1 MAGDSVPDPRAV
13 DAPAVPDG
21 PLPFATVLR
30 EEAALLDLD
39 DDAPR
44 AALCLSGGGIR
55 SAAFAMGVVTGL
67 ARAGVL
73 DAFHHLSTVSG
84 GGYTGSWLSAWIQ
97 RAGGRRPVI
106 DALRQAA
113 VGAPAEPSTRP
124 RPTAPAADEALEPAA
139 VRHVRA
145 YCSYLSPRFG
155 LMSADA
161 WAILGTYVRNLII
174 TAVVLV
180 PLMSA
185 VLLLPLVNAAF
196 IGSLARC
203 LEAAD
208 GQPSC
213 GPFGRDAVRVGLYV
227 VSGVLSAVAIA
238 ALRIQRE
245 NRRLRGAAARGAGDG
260 AGPDGVVGAGGGGA
274 AARTRLVRLV
284 DGGDVDLVLFFVLPF
299 VVAALLLVGQL
310 VALDAAVAGR
320 GAYVDL
326 AVWGAVVHAA
336 GWLLGGLALRAAGIA
351 PAAGRWGVRLAE
363 VVAIV
368 VSGALGGMGC
378 LFLARI
384 GLAEPLPWLDLPLSF
399 SQAMFGAPLL
409 MLAGIVAATV
419 FVGAASLFT
428 SDDDREFWARSGSWF
443 IMAIAALLALHAIAL
458 LGPPLLLKLR
468 GASLGSVLAVWGA
481 VSGGLTALAGL
492 APTGGRGDPV
502 AGESRRWG
510 AAVDVLAALAAPLF
524 LLQVLVVVALVNA
537 WVVVRTIEEL
547 AWLPLAGVVVALAAG
562 SLLVGRFVK
571 LDAFSL
577 HAFYRNRLVRTFL
590 GASRLEVEGA
600 RRPDAFTGFDPDDD
614 VPLRALAPD
623 DAGAEPARLLHVVN
637 LALNIGR
644 GGALADQH
652 RKALP
657 FTVSALHCGA
667 GRLGYRR
674 TGPPPPRVAARV
686 PAPAAGPP
694 ADATAAAPAR
704 MGKAAQ
710 RVDQAMAKARPIL
723 NFAQEG
729 AYYGGPEPGLMLGT
743 AMTIS
748 GAAASPNMGYHSS
761 PVVTFLLALLNV
773 RLGRWLGNPGPA
785 GDGTYRLSGPRV
797 SSLPIVQ
804 EAFQLTGTDRPFV
817 FLSDGG
823 HFENLGLYE
832 MIRRRCRL
840 IVVADASADPR
851 YLGNDLARAVQ
862 LVRLDFGVRITFH
875 APEPAGATSG
885 EGSPAAAGAP
895 EPANASA
902 RPPWRARVGTI
913 HYGERYAGA
922 ADGVV
927 LVLKPAVFSGDP
939 VDVRNQR
946 HRSARFPHE
955 STANQWFSEAQFE
968 AYRMLGE
975 HTVRSLTTTAD
986 EDAGAAPDAAG
997 AEPATLSRLASW
1009 FGAAC
1014 RSAIGCA
1021 EDAASPVDAA
1031 LSGLGARADGG
1042 VMPTP

>member
-1 MAGDSVPDPRAV
+1 MAGDPVPDPRA
-13 DAPAVPDG
+13 DTPPDG

-73 DAFHHLSTVSG
+73 DAFHYLSTVSG
-84 GGYTGSWLSAWIQ
+84 GGYTGSWLSAWIH

-106 DALRQAA
+106 EALRQAA
-113 VGAPAEPSTRP
+113 VGAPAVPSPQP
-124 RPTAPAADEALEPAA
+124 RPTAPAAGEAVEPAA

-161 WAILGTYVRNLII
+161 WTVLGTYVRNLII
-174 TAVVLV
+174 TAVVLL

-196 IGSLARC
+196 IVAIGRC
-203 LEAAD
+203 LAAAD
-208 GQPSC
+208 GQASC
-213 GPFGRDAVRVGLYV
+213 GPFGPDAVRVGLYA

-238 ALRIQRE
+238 ALRVQRE
-245 NRRLRGAAARGAGDG
+245 NRRL
-260 AGPDGVVGAGGGGA
+260 GGGA
-274 AARTRLVRLV
+274 VRRAVPHDGPPARTRLVRLV

-310 VALDAAVAGR
+310 VSLDGAAGR
-320 GAYVDL
+320 DAYVDL

-336 GWLLGGLALRAAGIA
+336 GWLLGGLALRAAGIT
-351 PAAGRWGVRLAE
+351 PAVGRWGVRLAE
-363 VVAIV
+363 AGAVAV
-368 VSGALGGMGC
+368 TGALGGMGC
-378 LFLARI
+378 LLLARV
-384 GLAEPLPWLDLPLSF
+384 GLSAPLPWLDLPLAI

-419 FVGAASLFT
+419 FVGAASLYT

-458 LGPPLLLKLR
+458 LGPPLLLELR
-468 GASLGSVLAVWGA
+468 GVSLGSVLAVWGA

-510 AAVDVLAALAAPLF
+510 AAVDALAALAAPLF
-524 LLQVLVVVALVNA
+524 LLQVLVVVALVNGL
-537 WVVVRTIEEL
+537 VVVRTIEEL
-547 AWLPLAGVVVALAAG
+547 AWLPLAGAAVALAAG

-590 GASRLEVEGA
+590 GASRLDVPGA

-614 VPLRALAPD
+614 VAVRDLAPD
-623 DAGAEPARLLHVVN
+623 GAGAAPVRLLHVVN

-652 RKALP
+652 RKAVP

-674 TGPPPPRVAARV
+674 TGPVPERVAARV
-686 PAPAAGPP
+686 PTPP
-694 ADATAAAPAR
+694 AAAPTADGADVMPAR
-704 MGKAAQ
+704 MRKAAQ

-797 SSLPIVQ
+797 SSLPIIQ

-832 MIRRRCRL
+832 MVRRSCRL
-840 IVVADASADPR
+840 IVVADASADPK

-862 LVRLDFGVRITFH
+862 LVRLDFGVRISFH
-875 APEPAGATSG
+875 AAEAAGATPG
-885 EGSPAAAGAP
+885 ESSPASVGAP
-895 EPANASA
+895 EPANAPA
-902 RPPWRARVGTI
+902 QPPWRARVGTI
-913 HYGERYAGA
+913 HYGERTAGA

-975 HTVRSLTTTAD
+975 HTVRSLTARTGEVDVAGP
-986 EDAGAAPDAAG
+986 GAADADPPSLTHLAG
-997 AEPATLSRLASW
+997 W

-1021 EDAASPVDAA
+1021 EGETLPVDGA
-1031 LSGLGARADGG
+1031 LSALGSDGG
-1042 VMPTP
+1042 